1 MINEALGGQ
10 RIAVTGA
17 TGFVGTAVVER
28 LLRSVPGCEVVILVR
43 PGRRASAADRA
54 RREIVRNDA
63 FMRLRDEW
71 GAAFEDEIARRLHVV
86 AADVAV
92 DGLGLDDEGRARLG
106 GCDTV
111 IHSAASV
118 SFDSP
123 LDTAVEVNLL
133 GPTRMATVLQNLG
146 SSAHLVAI
154 STAYVAGARR
164 GRAPEAPLSETP
176 FSTDVSWRAEV
187 DAARRARADFDA
199 ESRRPDHLTRFSRA
213 ARRELGAAGTPLLAT
228 KAERRREQWVVD
240 RMVEA
245 GRARA
250 AALGWPDAY
259 AYTKS
264 LGERALL
271 ESRGDVPVTIVR
283 PSIIESALSEPYP
296 GWIRGFRM
304 AEPVII
310 S

>member
-1 MINEALGGQ
+1 MINEVLGGQ

-28 LLRSVPGCEVVILVR
+28 LLRAVPGCEVVILVR

-63 FMRLRDEW
+63 FKRLREER
-71 GAAFEDEIARRLHVV
+71 GASFEDEITRRLHVV

-92 DGLGLDDEGRARLG
+92 DGLGLDDRGRALLG

-133 GPTRMATVLQNLG
+133 GPTRMATALHDLG

-154 STAYVAGARR
+154 STA
-164 GRAPEAPLSETP
+164 
-176 FSTDVSWRAEV
+176 
-187 DAARRARADFDA
+187 
-199 ESRRPDHLTRFSRA
+199 
-213 ARRELGAAGTPLLAT
+213 
-228 KAERRREQWVVD
+228 
-240 RMVEA
+240 
-245 GRARA
+245 
-250 AALGWPDAY
+250 
-259 AYTKS
+259 
-264 LGERALL
+264 
-271 ESRGDVPVTIVR
+271 
-283 PSIIESALSEPYP
+283 
-296 GWIRGFRM
+296 
-304 AEPVII
+304 
-310 S
+310 